1 MSMTATTPTLIKTKA
16 ETALADEF
24 ARVAASLP
32 GGAGVQASRRTAM
45 AKFAATGLPHRRIEE
60 WKYTDLRSLLKD
72 VHPSAA
78 KSSDAAIAAVVAQVT
93 KGIDAA
99 TFVFVG
105 GQLLTSADAVPAGIK
120 VDSFAASLATG
131 ADAVTDAASANID
144 IGAAGIVALNS
155 AFASDG
161 ATIEI
166 AANAK
171 PARPVHLVFIATGAA
186 TVRNRI
192 VAGAGS
198 EATVIESHVSVA
210 SSTRQENTLCEV
222 TVGDGAVLH
231 HASSCVTQ
239 AGSLHLGHTIAAL
252 GKQAIYKPFQLTVGE
267 GVVRQQFTVTFAG
280 EHTSFDFAAATL
292 ARGNGHADTTMVIHH
307 TVPHCTSRELFKTVL
322 DGNGRAIFQGK
333 VIVDKIAQK
342 TDGKQMAKALMLSPT
357 AEFDSKPELEIYADD
372 VACGHGSTCAE
383 INPDMIFYCRSRG
396 IPEAQARALLID
408 SFVGEA
414 IDKVDSPDVRR
425 AFSEIA
431 TTWLAGSPV

>member
-1 MSMTATTPTLIKTKA
+1 MSMTATTPTQIKTKA
-16 ETALADEF
+16 ETALAEAFAREF
-24 ARVAASLP
+24 ANLP
-32 GGAGVQASRRTAM
+32 GDEAAQVSRRAAM

-72 VHPSAA
+72 VPATPDKA
-78 KSSDAAIAAVVAQVT
+78 SDAAVAALVAQVT

-99 TFVFVG
+99 TFVFVDG
-105 GQLLTSADAVPAGIK
+105 RLASGSDAVPAGIT
-120 VDSFAASLATG
+120 VTSLAKSLRSNAETL
-131 ADAVTDAASANID
+131 AEVPSANID
-144 IGAAGIVALNS
+144 SGASSLAALNT

-161 ATIEI
+161 AVIRI
-166 AANAK
+166 DDGAK
-171 PARPVHLVFIATGAA
+171 PARPIHLVFIASAAA

-192 VAGAGS
+192 VAGAGC

-210 SSTRQENTLCEV
+210 GGNRQENAICEV
-222 TVGDGAVLH
+222 TIGDKAVLH
-231 HASSCVTQ
+231 HASSCVTE
-239 AGSLHLGHTIAAL
+239 AGSVHLGHTIAAL
-252 GKQAIYKPFQLTVGE
+252 GSQALYKPFQLTVGD
-267 GVVRQQFTVTFAG
+267 GVVRQQFTVSFDG
-280 EHTSFDFAAATL
+280 EHTAFDFAAATL
-292 ARGNGHADTTMVIHH
+292 ARGGGHADTTMVIHH

-383 INPDMIFYCRSRG
+383 IDPDLIFYCRSRG
-396 IPEAQARALLID
+396 IPESQARALLID

-414 IDKVDSPDVRR
+414 IDKIDSPDVRQ
-425 AFSEIA
+425 AFSAIA
-431 TTWLAGSPV
+431 MAWLAGK